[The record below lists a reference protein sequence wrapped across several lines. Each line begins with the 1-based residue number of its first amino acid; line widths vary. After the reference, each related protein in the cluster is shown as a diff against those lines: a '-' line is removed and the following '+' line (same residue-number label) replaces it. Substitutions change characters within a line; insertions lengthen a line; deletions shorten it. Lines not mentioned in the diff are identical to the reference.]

1 MNKQIYI
8 KIPSINCINNIW
20 YILYKLNTFIENTPN
35 NNILDNNVLEIIEEY
50 RDTLYDNVEY
60 SNDSFIEFT
69 KYNLFKPCRIVS
81 YISENT
87 SIIEDDIVITTYY
100 EFIQFLL
107 LIKFNSVID
116 IYVEHSIIMRINNFN
131 INYYILNMI
140 NNIDFNELKSLSHTN
155 LLLPKIEKSYKYIL
169 SLKNSNDELGAEI
182 AYIKYAI
189 KSDRTKIK
197 DIYSSL
203 ISNQSDIDIL
213 KSTNSIQTI
222 HVDNLD
228 NKINDNIDNINDNI
242 DNINENI
249 TSQQIEINILKS
261 TNYIQLK
268 KLNNL
273 IYDFNNLRTV
283 TIVLFIYIVM
293 YI

>member
-1 MNKQIYI
+1 
-8 KIPSINCINNIW
+8 
-20 YILYKLNTFIENTPN
+20 
-35 NNILDNNVLEIIEEY
+35 
-50 RDTLYDNVEY
+50 
-60 SNDSFIEFT
+60 
-69 KYNLFKPCRIVS
+69 
-81 YISENT
+81 
-87 SIIEDDIVITTYY
+87 
-100 EFIQFLL
+100 
-107 LIKFNSVID
+107 
-116 IYVEHSIIMRINNFN
+116 
-131 INYYILNMI
+131 MI

-268 KLNNL
+268 N
-273 IYDFNNLRTV
+273 
-283 TIVLFIYIVM
+283 
-293 YI
+293 